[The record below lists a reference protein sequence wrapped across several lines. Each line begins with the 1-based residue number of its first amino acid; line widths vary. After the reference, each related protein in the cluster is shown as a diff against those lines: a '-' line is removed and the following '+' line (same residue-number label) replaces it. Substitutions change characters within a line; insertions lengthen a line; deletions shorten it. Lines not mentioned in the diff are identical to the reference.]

1 MHSRRL
7 CRRCIATPGVSTTR
21 SGRRWRGPG
30 PSAVGLA
37 LCCTLCCSLTP
48 PPVLCLCISRLI
60 LEVVWVCGI
69 SGAAGGEVHIT
80 HPLYIRLLHG
90 SVALSEA
97 PPPGP
102 PPARGGVA
110 SLVNGGL
117 DERIA
122 GERGTE
128 DTVVSTLVR

>member
-1 MHSRRL
+1 MHRHPRRQHYSL
-7 CRRCIATPGVSTTR
+7 RPSVAGAGAERRRPR
-21 SGRRWRGPG
+21 SLLY
-30 PSAVGLA
+30 SVLF
-37 LCCTLCCSLTP
+37 SHP